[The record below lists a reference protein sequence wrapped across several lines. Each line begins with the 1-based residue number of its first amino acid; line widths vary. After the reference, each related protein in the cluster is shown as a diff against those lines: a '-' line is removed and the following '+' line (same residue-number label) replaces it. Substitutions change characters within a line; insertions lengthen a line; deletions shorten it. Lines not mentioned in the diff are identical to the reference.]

1 MAAELEDAILR
12 ALRRITRSIDLHSRH
27 LASTYGL
34 TGPQLVALR
43 AIAKRGPLTPSEVA
57 REISLSQATVTGIVD
72 RLSARQ
78 LVTRARS
85 TKDRRLVTVTITPA
99 GLALI
104 DSAPSPLQERFALRL
119 GTLSAEEQA
128 IIRLT
133 LEKIVRMMDGEDL
146 DAAPILSTSPVGLS
160 GAEIVDEVTTAPTP
174 TDVGLPPPPSGEQGP
189 DEEPG

>member
-12 ALRRITRSIDLHSRH
+12 ALRRITRSIDLHSRQ

-43 AIAKRGPLTPSEVA
+43 AIARIGPLMPSEVA
-57 REISLSQATVTGIVD
+57 REISLSQATVTGIID
-72 RLSARQ
+72 RLAARQ
-78 LVTRARS
+78 LVTRRRS
-85 TKDRRLVTVTITPA
+85 TKDRRLVNVSITPA

-104 DSAPSPLQERFALRL
+104 DAAPSPLQERFVQRL
-119 GTLSAEEQA
+119 ASLSAEEQA

-146 DAAPILSTSPVGLS
+146 DAAPMLSTSPGGLAGS
-160 GAEIVDEVTTAPTP
+160 EIVADVTTAPTP
-174 TDVGLPPPPSGEQGP
+174 TDVGLPPPSGEHEP
-189 DEEPG
+189 DDDSD